1 MISDQRSDVGR
12 EIKGRPQ
19 MVTKLEVI
27 GAIANSMM
35 KDAIGRM
42 HNLEQLQ
49 VLQEVEGDG
58 CL

>member
-1 MISDQRSDVGR
+1 MISDQRSDGGR

>member
-1 MISDQRSDVGR
+1 
-12 EIKGRPQ
+12 